1 MALPIALQL
10 YTVRDLLQQD
20 FDGVIQRIAEIGYLG
35 VEAAGV
41 YGRSAVDAARLFRS
55 LGLTVTSAHMP
66 LPVGDKR
73 QQVIDTMGELGTT
86 NLICAWMPEDRFTSV
101 DAIKQVCEEL
111 NAGARAAH
119 EAGLSFAY
127 HNHWWEP
134 ARLDGR
140 IILDIMQEYLD
151 PGVKF
156 EIDVYWVKVAGLDPA
171 ALITDL
177 GARVPLVHLKDGSGD
192 RSQAMT
198 AVGQGIIDSKSVAAA
213 AENVGANWLIVEMDR
228 VDGDV
233 LAAVTE
239 SYRYVIGQGLAKG
252 RR

>member
-86 NLICAWMPEDRFTSV
+86 NLICAWMPEDRFST
-101 DAIKQVCEEL
+101 EE
-111 NAGARAAH
+111 
-119 EAGLSFAY
+119 
-127 HNHWWEP
+127 
-134 ARLDGR
+134 
-140 IILDIMQEYLD
+140 
-151 PGVKF
+151 
-156 EIDVYWVKVAGLDPA
+156 
-171 ALITDL
+171 
-177 GARVPLVHLKDGSGD
+177 
-192 RSQAMT
+192 
-198 AVGQGIIDSKSVAAA
+198 
-213 AENVGANWLIVEMDR
+213 
-228 VDGDV
+228 
-233 LAAVTE
+233 
-239 SYRYVIGQGLAKG
+239 
-252 RR
+252 

>member
-20 FDGVIQRIAEIGYLG
+20 FDGVIQRIAEVGYLG

-66 LPVGDKR
+66 LPVGEKR

-101 DAIKQVCEEL
+101 DTIKQVCEEL

-134 ARLDGR
+134 ARLDSR
-140 IILDIMQEYLD
+140 IIMDIMQEYLD
-151 PGVKF
+151 PSVKF